1 MLDFSFVNK
10 YRVCNLNQNKFLD
23 KFDEVQFLSIY

>member
-1 MLDFSFVNK
+1 MLDLSFENK

-23 KFDEVQFLSIY
+23 KFDEVQIL